1 MLKFFTLQKTCD
13 KLRTDTRHF
22 YWYCDQNFCIH
33 RVARILKLW
42 EVRLLEDGFIIL
54 YIMQSE
60 YGLHHLVRG
69 KSDVRSYN
77 NLHVIVLQD
86 NLLPDLIKHISIG
99 AGEWSWKCIDF
110 KNKLAVESD
119 FLIVFILTITVWN
132 VGVNFHFLHNIH
144 SGHIL
149 LFTVW

>member
-1 MLKFFTLQKTCD
+1 VWKTSYKHSPSLLTLWLKSL
-13 KLRTDTRHF
+13 
-22 YWYCDQNFCIH
+22 YH
-33 RVARILKLW
+33 RVARVLKLW
-42 EVRLLEDGFIIL
+42 ETGLLEDGFIIL

-60 YGLHHLVRG
+60 YGLYQLERRR
-69 KSDVRSYN
+69 KSDARSYN

-119 FLIVFILTITVWN
+119 FLIVFILTITVWIA
-132 VGVNFHFLHNIH
+132 GVNLHFIHNKH
-144 SGHIL
+144 SVHIL
-149 LFTVW
+149 LLTVW